1 MKKLLFIFVFIFSTQ
16 ISLSI
21 TLDWGK
27 TGHRV
32 VGELAQQ
39 NLSKRAFKKINK
51 LLDGQS
57 LAFVSTYADDI
68 KSDRRYKKYD
78 VWHYVNFPLDKNYGD
93 QPADENG
100 DIIKGIQECIAVLKN
115 PNTTE
120 SDQTFYLKLLIH
132 FVGDLHQPMH
142 IGQAEDKG
150 GNDIQ
155 VQWFGKGSNLHRVW
169 DSEMIDGYDMS
180 YTELTENLPAISKE
194 EKKQIIQ
201 SDLLEW
207 VAETRET
214 TKKVYA
220 SVQKGDKLG
229 YNYSYDYFETVRV
242 QLQKAGLRLAKI
254 LNEIYS

>member
-1 MKKLLFIFVFIFSTQ
+1 MKNLLYFFVFVFSTQ
-16 ISLSI
+16 ISLG
-21 TLDWGK
+21 TNLDWGK

-39 NLSKRAFKKINK
+39 NLSKRALRKINK

-78 VWHYVNFPLDKNYGD
+78 VWHYVNFPLDKNYED
-93 QPADENG
+93 QPADKNG

-115 PNTTE
+115 PEATE
-120 SDQTFYLKLLIH
+120 SDQTFYLKLLVH

-155 VQWFGKGSNLHRVW
+155 VQWFGKSSNLHRVW

-194 EKKQIIQ
+194 EEKQIMQ
-201 SDLLEW
+201 SELMDW
-207 VAETRET
+207 VSETRET

-220 SVQKGDKLG
+220 SVQNGDKLG
-229 YNYSYDYFETVRV
+229 YNYSYDYFDTVRV
-242 QLQKAGLRLAKI
+242 QLQRAGLRLAKI
-254 LNEIYS
+254 LNEIYR

>member
-1 MKKLLFIFVFIFSTQ
+1 MRSLLFFFAFVFSTQ
-16 ISLSI
+16 FSLS
-21 TLDWGK
+21 TNLDWGK

-32 VGELAQQ
+32 VGELAEQ
-39 NLSKRAFKKINK
+39 NLSKRAQRKIDKILN
-51 LLDGQS
+51 GQS

-78 VWHYVNFPLDKNYGD
+78 VLHYVNFPLDKNYSD
-93 QPADENG
+93 QPANENG
-100 DIIKGIQECIAVLKN
+100 DIIKGIQECIAILKN

-132 FVGDLHQPMH
+132 FIGDLHQPMH

-150 GNDIQ
+150 GNNIQ

-169 DSEMIDGYDMS
+169 DSEMIDGYNMS

-194 EKKQIIQ
+194 GKKQIMQ
-201 SDLLEW
+201 SDLIDW
-207 VAETRET
+207 VAETREV
-214 TKKVYA
+214 TKKIYA
-220 SVQKGDKLG
+220 SVHSGDKLG
-229 YNYSYDYFETVRV
+229 YNYSYDYFDTVRI

-254 LNEIYS
+254 LNEIYL

>member
-1 MKKLLFIFVFIFSTQ
+1 MKNLLYFLVFTLSTQ
-16 ISLSI
+16 ISLSNN
-21 TLDWGK
+21 LDWGK

-32 VGELAQQ
+32 VGEFAEQ
-39 NLSKRAFKKINK
+39 NLTKRAQRKIDKILN
-51 LLDGQS
+51 GQS

-68 KSDRRYKKYD
+68 KSDSRYKKYD

-93 QPADENG
+93 QPTDEKG

-115 PNTTE
+115 PNTNE
-120 SDQTFYLKLLIH
+120 SDQAFYLKLLVH
-132 FVGDLHQPMH
+132 FIGDLHQPMH

-180 YTELTENLPAISKE
+180 YTELTENLPAISNE
-194 EKKQIIQ
+194 EKAKIMQ
-201 SDLLEW
+201 SDLMDW

-220 SVQKGDKLG
+220 SVQSGDKLG
-229 YNYSYDYFETVRV
+229 YNYSYDYFETVRT
-242 QLQKAGLRLAKI
+242 QLQKAGLRLAKV
-254 LNEIYS
+254 LNEIYR